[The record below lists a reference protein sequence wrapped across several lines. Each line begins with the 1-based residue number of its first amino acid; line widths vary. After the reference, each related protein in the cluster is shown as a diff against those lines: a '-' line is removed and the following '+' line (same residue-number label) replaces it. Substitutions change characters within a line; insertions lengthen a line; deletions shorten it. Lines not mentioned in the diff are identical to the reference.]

1 MLRVFSGED
10 RLAVEKAVR
19 SALGAEYEVF
29 EGDGLIAGDLP
40 SIFRGT
46 SLFATEKRRI
56 LLKNLTENAEVW
68 EKLSDYLETDHE
80 VVIWEPKID
89 KRSVAYKAL
98 KSSGVEMREFAGR
111 KPPEA
116 NVVFGILDMALK
128 DGAKAVQMIEQI
140 ELTQDPYMFMG
151 LMVTQALKKFEAS
164 RGGNREKRLLKMLSE
179 LDMQMKTSSMEPWM
193 LIKATLVQLGQI
205 TPTH

>member
-1 MLRVFSGED
+1 MLRVYSGED
-10 RLAVEKAVR
+10 RVATEKAVR
-19 SALGAEYEVF
+19 SALGAKYEVY
-29 EGDGLIAGDLP
+29 EGENLTPGDLP

-68 EKLSDYLETDHE
+68 EKIPDYLETEHE
-80 VVIWEPKID
+80 IVIWEPKID
-89 KRSVAYKAL
+89 KRSVTYKSL
-98 KSSGVEMREFAGR
+98 KAAGVAMQEFVSR

-116 NVVFGILDMALK
+116 NVVFGILDMAMK
-128 DGAKAVQMIEQI
+128 DGAKAVQMCEQI

-151 LMVTQALKKFEAS
+151 LLVTQALKKYEYS

-179 LDMQMKTSSMEPWM
+179 LDMQMKTSTVEPWT
-193 LIKATLVQLGQI
+193 LIKATLVQLGR
-205 TPTH
+205 